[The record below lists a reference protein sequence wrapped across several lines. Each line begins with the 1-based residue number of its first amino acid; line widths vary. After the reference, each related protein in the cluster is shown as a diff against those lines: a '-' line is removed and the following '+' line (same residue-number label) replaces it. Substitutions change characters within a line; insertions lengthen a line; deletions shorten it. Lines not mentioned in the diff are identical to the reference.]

1 MVDEPGGFINL
12 WFGPQDWAN
21 QTVQQEG
28 MSGRVITVNQGKIV
42 GGSSS
47 INAMMYVR
55 CNRRDYAAMTT
66 RSGGD
71 WTDADIDDAF
81 ARVENYIDGPAPGR
95 QTGGMITVR
104 DCPDPYGLSPEFQA
118 AAVELGYRAGHD
130 YNGPEQMGGAGPLQ
144 FNITEDGKRH
154 SAARAYL
161 FPILGHPLLQVR
173 ECTLARRVIFEGTR
187 AVGIEVEGPD
197 GAMTELRC
205 SRDVVLA
212 LGALKTP
219 ELLLKSGVGPAAT
232 LAAAGVPV
240 VADLP
245 AVGRNLKDHVQL
257 PVAFDGL
264 ASTIQDQAQR
274 ARCQMRCGRGDG
286 QKGDAEPFPARWF
299 TNRRKGPFG

>member
-1 MVDEPGGFINL
+1 
-12 WFGPQDWAN
+12 
-21 QTVQQEG
+21 
-28 MSGRVITVNQGKIV
+28 
-42 GGSSS
+42 
-47 INAMMYVR
+47 
-55 CNRRDYAAMTT
+55 
-66 RSGGD
+66 
-71 WTDADIDDAF
+71 
-81 ARVENYIDGPAPGR
+81 
-95 QTGGMITVR
+95 
-104 DCPDPYGLSPEFQA
+104 
-118 AAVELGYRAGHD
+118 
-130 YNGPEQMGGAGPLQ
+130 
-144 FNITEDGKRH
+144 
-154 SAARAYL
+154 
-161 FPILGHPLLQVR
+161 
-173 ECTLARRVIFEGTR
+173 
-187 AVGIEVEGPD
+187 
-197 GAMTELRC
+197 MTELRC